1 MRQSVNNLE
10 KGKANAELEKRNV
23 EAKLEE
29 EMKRHQA
36 TVAKFHADK
45 KNILSTTEE
54 NLGVVK
60 GKLQAQVVMYPCIV
74 INFFADL
81 QAKIDS
87 EMAARGRAEEKLLEA
102 EKKKSELT
110 VDLSQARSH
119 IETLCR
125 DLEKENEKS
134 RGLSARFEKE
144 AEKRSQLQNELKAQ
158 SQLVTQVRNKE
169 TQLKKVRISIFSVS
183 M

>member
-1 MRQSVNNLE
+1 MCRVL
-10 KGKANAELEKRNV
+10 LW
-23 EAKLEE
+23 
-29 EMKRHQA
+29 
-36 TVAKFHADK
+36 
-45 KNILSTTEE
+45 IL
-54 NLGVVK
+54 
-60 GKLQAQVVMYPCIV
+60 
-74 INFFADL
+74 FADL